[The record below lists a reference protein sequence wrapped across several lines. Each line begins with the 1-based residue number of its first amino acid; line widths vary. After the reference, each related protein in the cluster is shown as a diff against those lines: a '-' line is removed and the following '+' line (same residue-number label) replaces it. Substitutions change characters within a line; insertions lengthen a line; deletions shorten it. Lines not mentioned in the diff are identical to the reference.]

1 MMLNSSRSKT
11 LTLVG
16 LIAIVGTGCNFIEQ
30 ASFDPEQK
38 LRQFGQSTCSPTQ
51 SQLENFQILGRRDWE
66 HGKTVVYQAICR
78 SSNPQQPTLDV
89 VGDAIFVRQG
99 WKWFLSSG
107 GSTGQSVNNDASRQE
122 LADFTTSQS
131 SHQGEPYAAVH
142 GRILNSQVTAIE
154 AQFSNGKILRDNGQ
168 DNIFAL
174 IETDATQV
182 CQVRLLEAD
191 GKVLKTYQVGSACS
205 TR

>member
-1 MMLNSSRSKT
+1 MMLNFSRSKT

-16 LIAIVGTGCNFIEQ
+16 LIAIVGVGCNIIEQ
-30 ASFDPEQK
+30 ASFAPEQM
-38 LRQFGQSTCSPTQ
+38 LRQFVQSTCSPSQ
-51 SQLENFQILGRRDWE
+51 SQLENLRILGSRDWE

-78 SSNPQQPTLDV
+78 SNNPQQPTLDV
-89 VGDAIFVRQG
+89 MGNALFVRPR
-99 WKWFLSSG
+99 WKWLFISG
-107 GSTGQSVNNDASRQE
+107 GSTGQPVNNASLQE
-122 LADFTTSQS
+122 LVDFTTSQS
-131 SHQGEPYAAVH
+131 SHQGKPYASVY

-191 GKVLKTYQVGSACS
+191 GKVLKTYQISSACS
-205 TR
+205 AR